1 MHYVVNSCQS
11 FEPIEGLHNCHH
23 KLNLQLKYTFQNCHA
38 GEKGFDNLKM
48 MLGNHEWKLY
58 KIVKIIISIVDCNK
72 LKRKPIF
79 TCFIDFKKAYDSV
92 WREGLFYKLLLCG
105 CSKSFLKCIV
115 GMYSSVRYSVKL
127 EDGTKPFSNWL
138 IGVRQGCNLSPTLFN
153 IFINDVPN
161 LFDDSCDPVK
171 LGNTNLNCLLYAD
184 DLVLLS
190 ESQKGLQSCLTKLE
204 RYTNRWKLNI
214 NTKNSKFY

>member
-1 MHYVVNSCQS
+1 MNAR
-11 FEPIEGLHNCHH
+11 
-23 KLNLQLKYTFQNCHA
+23 LNDFLEEN
-38 GEKGFDNLKM
+38 
-48 MLGNHEWKLY
+48 
-58 KIVKIIISIVDCNK
+58 KIINRCQIGFRRKHRTADHLLVLKSIIDCYK

-79 TCFIDFKKAYDSV
+79 ACFIDFKKAYDSV

-105 CSKSFLKCIV
+105 CSKSFLKCIL

-127 EDGTKPFSNWL
+127 EDGTTPFFNSF
-138 IGVRQGCNLSPTLFN
+138 IGVKQSCNLSPTLFN

-161 LFDDSCDPVK
+161 LFDDSCDPVR

-214 NTKNSKFY
+214 NKKKSKILLIGTPAQTHIRYYKLGF